1 MPGTAEIRPRLFLAL
16 WPDDAARHC
25 LAAWRDRWPWPAGAS
40 PTRTE
45 RLHMTL
51 HFIASVDA
59 DRIGPLCAALPPQVP
74 AFVLEFGRAEL
85 WRGGIAT
92 VCPLQTPDALRHVHA
107 QLADVLR
114 AQALPVEE
122 RPLRAHVTLARRAQ
136 GAAVPTEG
144 PAFEWVVG
152 NGLAL
157 VESLPGGQGYR
168 VLGRFG

>member
-1 MPGTAEIRPRLFLAL
+1 MSGSAEIHPRLFLAL
-16 WPDDAARHC
+16 WPDDAARQC
-25 LAAWRDRWPWPAGAS
+25 LAAWRDQWSWPAGAS

-51 HFIASVDA
+51 HFIGPVPA
-59 DRIGPLCAALPPQVP
+59 DCIGPLCAALPSQVP
-74 AFVLEFGRAEL
+74 EMVLEFGRAEL

-92 VCPLQTPDALRHVHA
+92 ACPLQTPDALLHLHA
-107 QLADVLR
+107 QLGDVLR

-122 RPLRAHVTLARRAQ
+122 RAFRAHVTLARRAQ
-136 GAAVPTEG
+136 GAGVPTGG
-144 PAFEWVVG
+144 PPFEWVVG